1 MPHSFVSNY
10 MHCVFSTKG
19 RQLSI
24 TADLQKR
31 LWPYLGGIARENK
44 ICPVIINGV
53 EDHAHLLLAL
63 PSTISISKALQ
74 LIKGG
79 SSKWIHETFPELSS
93 FAWQEGYGAFGVS
106 VSQLERTIN
115 YIKNQKEHHRTS
127 TFQQEFVRFLKRHN
141 LSYDERYVWD

>member
-24 TADLQKR
+24 TPDLQKR
-31 LWPYLGGIARENK
+31 LWLYLGGIARENK
-44 ICPVIINGV
+44 MCPVVINGM
-53 EDHAHLLLAL
+53 EDHAHLLFAL

-79 SSKWIHETFPELSS
+79 SSKWIHDLKSTSRFDQLFP
-93 FAWQEGYGAFGVS
+93 AYIRIFGHPNKPIQS
-106 VSQLERTIN
+106 R
-115 YIKNQKEHHRTS
+115 
-127 TFQQEFVRFLKRHN
+127 
-141 LSYDERYVWD
+141 